1 MRRVNIA
8 RFFLPA
14 GDAIK
19 DQDVSNLSRE
29 GFESGVYAIFDSAYY
44 LLLSGIVLFG
54 RPKFA
59 KKFISQFIDEAVQ
72 LLTGQFQGYV
82 FGSFFHDIAS

>member
-1 MRRVNIA
+1 VNIA

-19 DQDVSNLSRE
+19 GQGVSNLSRE
-29 GFESGVYAIFDSAYY
+29 GFESGVNAIFDSAYY

-54 RPKFA
+54 GPEFV

-72 LLTGQFQGYV
+72 LLAGQFQGHI